1 MLRET
6 AEVQDILVDN
16 DDFVENLT
24 EVLIDTHH
32 IVDKEV
38 VYERVDT
45 DLVDH
50 IDDDAVL
57 QDIHNVDLDDD
68 NSYEEVHH

>member
-50 IDDDAVL
+50 IDDDAL